1 MKIIAII
8 LVYMMIVLG
17 ETPKL
22 IKNKQ
27 WWDLFVYTFFL
38 MFSFAICLLMLL
50 GVKLPYISTV
60 IGEFLNKLPIKM

>member
-38 MFSFAICLLMLL
+38 MFSFVICLLMLL